1 MMKTKDVNITIQ
13 GRPAYEAQEE
23 DTVELLTKGTLAI
36 GEKEGHYDLSY
47 EETEL
52 TGMQGTT
59 TTFKITPRRILLMRS
74 GPVNNQML
82 FEEGRRHTA
91 VYATPYGNLQVGVC
105 ASHVFSSIGEC
116 GGDMEIDYAI
126 EIDHA
131 MAGEN
136 SLRIR
141 VKEAAVR
148 Q

>member
-1 MMKTKDVNITIQ
+1 MMKLKDVNITIQ
-13 GRPAYEAQEE
+13 GRPAYETQEA
-23 DTVELLTKGTLAI
+23 DAVELLTKGTLAI
-36 GEKEGHYDLSY
+36 GEKEGHFDLSY

>member
-1 MMKTKDVNITIQ
+1 MRTKDVSITIQ
-13 GRPAYEAQEE
+13 GRPAYEEQGE
-23 DTVELLTKGTLAI
+23 DMVELLTKGTLAI
-36 GEKEGHYDLSY
+36 GDKEGHYDLSY
-47 EETEL
+47 EESEL

-91 VYATPYGNLQVGVC
+91 VYATPYGNLQVGVK
-105 ASHVFSSIGEC
+105 ASHVFSSIGEG

>member
-1 MMKTKDVNITIQ
+1 MRVKDVTITIQ
-13 GRPAYEAQEE
+13 GKPAYEGQDEE
-23 DTVELLTKGTLAI
+23 AVQLITQGTLAI
-36 GEKEGHYDLSY
+36 GEKAGHYDLTY

-59 TTFKITPRRILLMRS
+59 TTFKITPKRILLMRS

-91 VYATPYGNLQVGVC
+91 LYATPYGQMQVGVC
-105 ASHVFSSIGEC
+105 ARHVRNSMGDC
-116 GGDMEIDYAI
+116 GGDMEIDFSI
-126 EIDHA
+126 DIDHA

-136 SLRIR
+136 SLYVNVR
-141 VKEAAVR
+141 EATLR

>member
-1 MMKTKDVNITIQ
+1 MKLKDVNITIQ
-13 GRPAYEAQEE
+13 GRPAYETQEA
-23 DTVELLTKGTLAI
+23 DAVELLTKGTLAI
-36 GEKEGHYDLSY
+36 GEKEGHFDLSY